1 MDWRTLLVLLATPA
15 LLTVFFYFGRPGFF
29 NSALREWAH
38 SVYGWEWEY
47 FELLPYVYWVVACMI
62 IRVII
67 PILLIVVVM
76 RNRISD
82 YGFRIRGSARHIPI
96 YFVLYIAILP
106 LLYWASTRG
115 SFQDK
120 YPFYRDAILGGWHF
134 WGYEA
139 LYFIQFFALE
149 AFFRGFLLF
158 GLARRFGYYSVV
170 IMTIPYCMIHFNKPL
185 SETLGAIFAGM
196 ILGVLA
202 LRTKSFY
209 WGVLLHFAVAI
220 TMDLLALYRM
230 SSP

>member
-1 MDWRTLLVLLATPA
+1 MDWRTTLVLLVTPA
-15 LLTVFFYFGRPGFF
+15 LLTVFFYFGRPSYF
-29 NSALREWAH
+29 NSALREWAATI
-38 SVYGWEWEY
+38 YGWEYEY
-47 FELLPYVYWVVACMI
+47 FELLPYVYWMIACMI

-67 PILLIVVVM
+67 PIFLIVLVM
-76 RNRISD
+76 RERPSD
-82 YGFRIRGSARHIPI
+82 YGFRIRGSVRHIPI
-96 YFVLYIAILP
+96 YFLLYVAILP
-106 LLYWASTRG
+106 LLYWASTQA

-120 YPFYRDAILGGWHF
+120 YPFYQNAVLGGWHF

-196 ILGVLA
+196 LLGVLA
-202 LRTKSFY
+202 LRSKSFY

-220 TMDLLALYRM
+220 TMDLLALYQLRAL
-230 SSP
+230 